1 MNAKKRYVLIFLLTL
16 SCLCY
21 NLPYLSSTF
30 YTQFLEAFSLSNT
43 QAGLLLSMFSLTA
56 TPGYLFGGML
66 ADRFSPKKLIIISQ
80 LMTAACGF
88 AMSFIS
94 GYTILL
100 VCYLGFG
107 ISTTFIHWSAFL
119 KLIRAQAGEN
129 EEGKIFGFFE
139 MCYAIAGA
147 ITSYGILAALGSIS
161 NFRIVTSVYAAIL
174 VLVALIIMVAL
185 KDVEENKQSNEFN
198 LKMVGKAFKHPVTW
212 LNGFIVMGLF
222 IMVTGT
228 SYLNPYLSTVF
239 GTTVAF
245 GTGLTIANRTILR
258 LFMSPACGLLL
269 DKWKTPKFLTIFAG
283 ALIIISAV
291 FLFIPQEPAS
301 KTIAVIVAVVMVV
314 VLAGS
319 RSGLYT
325 PIPEAK
331 MPFEITGTAMG
342 IASAVGYST
351 DLWLY
356 TLCGRW
362 IDQYGVD
369 GYRNIIWLFIAGL
382 VLVIVCAIL
391 LGVYEKKHGVFSMQL
406 EKSQVEA

>member
-1 MNAKKRYVLIFLLTL
+1 MNSKKRYLLIFLLTL
-16 SCLCY
+16 SALCY

-43 QAGLLLSMFSLTA
+43 QAGLLLTMFSLTA

-66 ADRFSPKKLIIISQ
+66 ADKFSPKKLIIISQ
-80 LMTAACGF
+80 LMTAVLGF
-88 AMSFIS
+88 AMSFVN
-94 GYTILL
+94 GYTVLL
-100 VCYLGFG
+100 ICYLGFG

-119 KLIRAQAGEN
+119 KLARAQAGEN

-139 MCYAIAGA
+139 MCYALAGA

-161 NFRIVTSVYAAIL
+161 NFRIVTSVYAVTLL
-174 VLVALIIMVAL
+174 VVALIIIVAL
-185 KDVEENKQSNEFN
+185 KDVEDNKASNEFN

-245 GTGLTIANRTILR
+245 GTGLTIANRTLLR
-258 LFMSPACGLLL
+258 LFVSPMCGLLL
-269 DKWKTPKFLTIFAG
+269 DKWKTPKFLLVFAC
-283 ALIIISAV
+283 ALIAISAV
-291 FLFIPQEPAS
+291 FLFIPQNQSA
-301 KTIAVIVAVVMVV
+301 KTIAIIAALVMIII
-314 VLAGS
+314 LSGS

-356 TLCGRW
+356 TLCGSW
-362 IDQYGVD
+362 IDKYGAD
-369 GYRNIIWLFIAGL
+369 GYRNIIWLFVAGL
-382 VLVIVCAIL
+382 VLVIVCAVL
-391 LGVYEKKHGVFSMQL
+391 LGVYEKKNGIFAD
-406 EKSQVEA
+406 KSETQQS

>member
-1 MNAKKRYVLIFLLTL
+1 MNPKKRYLLIFLLTL

-30 YTQFLEAFSLSNT
+30 YTQFLEAFRLSNT
-43 QAGLLLSMFSLTA
+43 QAGLLLTMFSLTA

-66 ADRFSPKKLIIISQ
+66 ADKFSPKKLIIISQ
-80 LMTAACGF
+80 LMTAGLGF
-88 AMSFIS
+88 LMSFVN
-94 GYTILL
+94 GYNVLL
-100 VCYLGFG
+100 FCYLGFG

-119 KLIRAQAGEN
+119 KLVRAQAKEN

-161 NFRIVTSVYAAIL
+161 NFRIVTSVYAAVL
-174 VLVALIIMVAL
+174 MLVALIIIVAL
-185 KDVEENKQSNEFN
+185 KDVKDNEASNEFN

-245 GTGLTIANRTILR
+245 GTGLTIANRTLLR
-258 LFMSPACGLLL
+258 LFMSPAGGLLL
-269 DKWKTPKFLTIFAG
+269 DKWKTPKFLFVFAF
-283 ALIIISAV
+283 ALIAVSSV
-291 FLFIPQEPAS
+291 FLFIPQGPEAKIPAII
-301 KTIAVIVAVVMVV
+301 TAVVMVFI
-314 VLAGS
+314 LAGS

-325 PIPEAK
+325 PLPEAK
-331 MPFEITGTAMG
+331 VPFEILGTSMG

-356 TLCGRW
+356 TLCGSW
-362 IDQYGVD
+362 IDQYGAD
-369 GYRNIIWLFIAGL
+369 GYRNIIWLFITGL
-382 VLVIVCAIL
+382 ALVVVCAVL
-391 LGVYEKKHGVFSMQL
+391 LGVYEKKNGIFS
-406 EKSQVEA
+406 EESKEADSQ